1 MVSST
6 AQKSTNVRTLPIDM
20 RLAAFG
26 LRSLGAVAPSSA
38 ATRCAELFCRPGRPR
53 RPRRE
58 VAWLESAAPLDVRMG
73 RTKLQ
78 AWRWVPARVEET
90 EPPTVMLLHV
100 WGGRGAQLG
109 AFVEPLLEGGFQ
121 VVTWDGPGHG
131 DSGGDSCSL
140 MELADA
146 AFAVARTLRVQP
158 EALIAHSMGAGAGAL
173 AIAEGLDPRSA
184 VWISPP
190 ASILHFINGY
200 AGALRLTD
208 PVRRRMIE
216 TMNRSFHVDL
226 TDYDVEAM
234 DIPHGD
240 RMLVI
245 HDEDDKEVPIE
256 HGERVQRA
264 ANAAAFVRTQ
274 RLGHRRIL
282 GDAEVIARTV
292 DWVRSRAQS

>member
-1 MVSST
+1 
-6 AQKSTNVRTLPIDM
+6 M

-38 ATRCAELFCRPGRPR
+38 ATKCAELFCRPGRPR

-58 VAWLESAAPLDVRMG
+58 VGWLESAVPFDVRMG
-73 RTKLQ
+73 RTRLQ
-78 AWRWVPARVEET
+78 AWRWDPPSGGAGEA
-90 EPPTVMLLHV
+90 PPTVMLLHG

-109 AFVEPLLEGGFQ
+109 AFVEPLQAAGFR

-131 DSGGDSCSL
+131 DSDGDSCSL
-140 MELADA
+140 VELADA
-146 AFAVARTLRVQP
+146 TFAVARTLRARP

-173 AIAEGLDPRSA
+173 AIAEGLDAKSA

-200 AGALRLTD
+200 AGALQLTD
-208 PVRRRMIE
+208 TVRERMIE

-234 DIPHGD
+234 NIPHGD

-256 HGERVQRA
+256 HGERVQ
-264 ANAAAFVRTQ
+264 AAAKAASFIKTQ
-274 RLGHRRIL
+274 SLGHRRIL
-282 GDAEVIARTV
+282 GDAGVISASIDWITAR
-292 DWVRSRAQS
+292 S